1 MRQVYETVR
10 KSVGEN
16 KGRMIALLEK
26 IVNIDSG
33 STNIAGVEAVC
44 EILRQEMEDIGMDT
58 RVIPSEG
65 AGPVLIGE
73 RRGEAG
79 KRPLLFIGHMD
90 TVFEDGEAEANPFR
104 IDEEGLAHGP
114 GVLDM
119 KGGLVIA
126 LFAVRALRDIGYT
139 GRPVKCIFVGD
150 EEKLHMFS
158 KAKDI
163 IISELAGAEGA
174 FNFEVGYRHDGL
186 VVGRKGGGI
195 VDVTVQGVA
204 AHSGLAPEKGRSAVT
219 EMCHKVIELESKRDI
234 ARGKLINCGM
244 VSGGIGENT
253 VPGEAKISIG
263 IRFPSLAVRDEILE
277 DIRSAAEHV
286 HIEGTRAQM
295 SVRMMMESM
304 DTTAEVMGLFEHIQ
318 KVAGECGYGDVHPFT
333 VGGVSDS
340 GVIVA
345 NGVPAV
351 CGMGAKGEG
360 CHTRDEYAVAD
371 SLVDRAVLAACA
383 AYAL

>member
-263 IRFPSLAVRDEILE
+263 IRFPSLVVRDEILE

>member
-73 RRGEAG
+73 RRGEAE

>member
-1 MRQVYETVR
+1 MRQVYEAVR

-16 KGRMIALLEK
+16 KGRMIALLGK

-33 STNIAGVEAVC
+33 STNMAGVEAVC

-158 KAKDI
+158 KTKDI

>member
-1 MRQVYETVR
+1 MRQVYEAVR

>member
-1 MRQVYETVR
+1 MRQVYEAVR

-16 KGRMIALLEK
+16 KGRMIALLGK

-33 STNIAGVEAVC
+33 STNMAGVEAVC

-158 KAKDI
+158 KTKDI

-345 NGVPAV
+345 NSVPAV

>member
-1 MRQVYETVR
+1 
-10 KSVGEN
+10 
-16 KGRMIALLEK
+16 
-26 IVNIDSG
+26 
-33 STNIAGVEAVC
+33 
-44 EILRQEMEDIGMDT
+44 
-58 RVIPSEG
+58 
-65 AGPVLIGE
+65 
-73 RRGEAG
+73 
-79 KRPLLFIGHMD
+79 
-90 TVFEDGEAEANPFR
+90 
-104 IDEEGLAHGP
+104 
-114 GVLDM
+114 
-119 KGGLVIA
+119 
-126 LFAVRALRDIGYT
+126 
-139 GRPVKCIFVGD
+139 
-150 EEKLHMFS
+150 
-158 KAKDI
+158 
-163 IISELAGAEGA
+163 
-174 FNFEVGYRHDGL
+174 
-186 VVGRKGGGI
+186 
-195 VDVTVQGVA
+195 
-204 AHSGLAPEKGRSAVT
+204 
-219 EMCHKVIELESKRDI
+219 
-234 ARGKLINCGM
+234 M

-263 IRFPSLAVRDEILE
+263 IRFPSLVVRDEILE

>member
-1 MRQVYETVR
+1 MRQVYEAVR

-360 CHTRDEYAVAD
+360 CHTKDEYAVAD

>member
-1 MRQVYETVR
+1 MRQVYEAVR

-158 KAKDI
+158 KTKDI
-163 IISELAGAEGA
+163 IISELAGAGGA